1 VTGTETLS
9 LRWLG
14 VASRV
19 VERLFIER
27 SVWSTWELGW
37 RRLRKMEAQ
46 RVLVST
52 VAEP

>member
-1 VTGTETLS
+1 VNGIETLS

-19 VERLFIER
+19 VEKLVIER
-27 SVWSTWELGW
+27 PFANTWELGW

-46 RVLVST
+46 RDTAST
-52 VAEP
+52 VAEN